1 MRSLPGNFV
10 VFCDARTG
18 SYNLVSRLGSCPDI
32 VCHGEIFKQNRIEVA
47 VFHRRRLSIKSVQE
61 RNRRAMAFIREL
73 RAINQGRH
81 FGFKLFPTHL
91 GWAPGA
97 LDYVLAPDTLRVL
110 LLRTPLEIYASRLRV
125 QRTGVYT
132 VQTAEGPAP
141 SANEPVHFTKE
152 SFETF
157 AHQYNRHVNMCRMLA
172 ALPGSFV
179 LDYEQTGEEAAMDA
193 LLGFLGSKSSFAETS
208 SAYRKQYDG
217 SLRDAFA
224 NWDELVAALPQLTP
238 LAEVPA
244 PSHAPRQPAE
254 ARLRANLP

>member
-18 SYNLVSRLGSCPDI
+18 SYNLVSRLNSCPDV
-32 VCHGEIFKQNRIEVA
+32 VCHGEIFKKNRIEVSD
-47 VFHRRRLSIKSVQE
+47 FHRRKLSVRDTHARDLQ
-61 RNRRAMAFIREL
+61 AMEFIREL
-73 RAINQGRH
+73 RGINPARH
-81 FGFKLFPTHL
+81 VGFKLFSGHL
-91 GWAPGA
+91 AWAPGA
-97 LDYVLAPDTLRVL
+97 IDYVLARDTRRVL
-110 LLRTPLEIYASRLRV
+110 LMRPPLEIYASRLRV

-152 SFETF
+152 SFEAF
-157 AHQYNRHVNMCRMLA
+157 ALPYNKHVAMCHFLA
-172 ALPGSFV
+172 ALPDSFV
-179 LDYEQTGEEAAMDA
+179 LDYHQTGDPAAMDA

-224 NWDELVAALPQLTP
+224 NWDELVAALPRLTP

-244 PSHAPRQPAE
+244 LSHAPRQ
-254 ARLRANLP
+254 RAASLA